1 MMRAILQR
9 CSRYLKAR
17 DTVRVNYK
25 EGIFMKRLLTILLTS
40 TLVLGLAG
48 CATKEQA
55 KSASAVVE
63 DKKTIVVG
71 ATPVPAAEVLKEA
84 APLLEKKGYK
94 LEIKEFTDYVIPN
107 ISLNDKEID
116 ANLFQHTPY
125 LEKFNQEKKTDLTA
139 VKKIYLPPL
148 GLYSNK
154 IKNISELKDGATIAV
169 PNDPTN
175 EKRAL
180 KILEKAGLIKVKD
193 GETLT
198 KLDITENKRNFQIKE
213 LDAPQLPRVL
223 VDVDAAII
231 NANYAMEAN
240 LIPGKDS
247 IYLEAQD
254 SPYANVLAVR
264 TADKDKAFVKALEE
278 VLTSPEIK
286 KFIEEKYKGSIIPAF

>member
-1 MMRAILQR
+1 
-9 CSRYLKAR
+9 
-17 DTVRVNYK
+17 
-25 EGIFMKRLLTILLTS
+25 MKKLFAILLTS
-40 TLVLGLAG
+40 TIVLGLAG
-48 CATKEQA
+48 CAPKGDA
-55 KSASAVVE
+55 KTSSGTTE
-63 DKKTIVVG
+63 EKKTIVVG

-94 LEIKEFTDYVIPN
+94 LEIREFTDYVIPN
-107 ISLNDKEID
+107 ISLNDKELD

-125 LEKFNQEKKTDLTA
+125 LEKFNQEKKTELTA

-148 GLYSNK
+148 GVYSNK
-154 IKNISELKDGATIAV
+154 IKSLSELKDGATVAV

-180 KILEKAGLIKVKD
+180 KILEQAGLIKVKD

-198 KLDITENKRNFQIKE
+198 KLDVIENKKNIQIKE
-213 LDAPQLPRVL
+213 IDPPQLPRVL

-247 IYLEAQD
+247 IYLESQD

-286 KFIEEKYKGSIIPAF
+286 KFIEEKYKGSIIPSF

>member
-1 MMRAILQR
+1 
-9 CSRYLKAR
+9 
-17 DTVRVNYK
+17 
-25 EGIFMKRLLTILLTS
+25 MKRLLTILLSS

-48 CATKEQA
+48 CAPKQTA
-55 KSASAVVE
+55 KTSAAAVE
-63 DKKTIVVG
+63 EKKTIVVG
-71 ATPVPAAEVLKEA
+71 ATPVPAAEVLRAA

-94 LEIKEFTDYVIPN
+94 LEVKEFTDYVIPN

-125 LEKFNQEKKTDLTA
+125 LEKFNQEKKTNLTA

-148 GLYSNK
+148 GVYSNK
-154 IKNISELKDGATIAV
+154 IKSLSELKDGATIAV

-180 KILEKAGLIKVKD
+180 KLLEQAGLIKVKD

-198 KLDITENKRNFQIKE
+198 KLDVIENKKNIQIKE
-213 LDAPQLPRVL
+213 IDPPQLPRVL
-223 VDVDAAII
+223 ADVDAAII
-231 NANYAMEAN
+231 NANYAMEAK
-240 LIPGKDS
+240 LKPGKDS

-254 SPYANVLAVR
+254 SPYSNVLAVR
-264 TADKDKAFVKALEE
+264 TEDKDKDFVKALEE

-286 KFIEEKYKGSIIPAF
+286 KFIEEKYQGSVIPSF